1 MTAFACTFAD
11 FKTVKTR
18 SVAQVVLEMPIEN
31 LQAFLAVFGV
41 PVPGSE
47 TWVGIAR
54 LAANPRATSTAGE
67 MSEARS
73 AVRAAAL
80 RCDDTQFQR
89 WMLGLDFVEGAD
101 NEPATV
107 VQVRLVLGVKSRAEI
122 GTNPEKLQ
130 EWRDLMRRF
139 AREK

>member
-31 LQAFLAVFGV
+31 LQAFLAAFGV

-54 LAANPRATSTAGE
+54 LSGNPRPPVTQGE
-67 MSEARS
+67 MSEARQ

-80 RCDDTQFQR
+80 RCDDVRFQR
-89 WMLGLDFVEGAD
+89 WMLGLEYVEGAD
-101 NEPATV
+101 NEAATIT
-107 VQVRLVLGVKSRAEI
+107 QLRTVLGVTSRAEI

-130 EWRDLMRRF
+130 AWLDLVRQF
-139 AREK
+139 NREK